1 MGCRRPVTVVFFL
14 PPSKIV
20 TTNYLIDLFFFNFFH
35 FFFKFWPQKLFV
47 KIRLRKIKISEGEF
61 LFFYVKIKKHQHV
74 FPHLSSTFFFI
85 FNFFRYLMKHF
96 PFLIFGKNNCPNT

>member
-20 TTNYLIDLFFFNFFH
+20 TTNYLMDLFFSNFFH

-47 KIRLRKIKISEGEF
+47 ENTPSQNKNMPSQKRFSPSQNNIS
-61 LFFYVKIKKHQHV
+61 
-74 FPHLSSTFFFI
+74 
-85 FNFFRYLMKHF
+85 R
-96 PFLIFGKNNCPNT
+96 